1 MARIWNLC
9 DKPIELIGSHGEV
22 QARWPVAG
30 RVRLSREER
39 SQGELAIGK
48 LQIPV
53 VSHGEAECFITGFSE
68 EELLQ
73 GDVLVALEDAVGA
86 LRRHFA
92 GRVRVLRAEG
102 RVVGDALRVEK
113 LVAS

>member
-9 DKPIELIGSHGEV
+9 DKPIELIGEHGEV

-30 RVRLSREER
+30 RVRVSREER
-39 SQGELAIGK
+39 TQGELTIGR

-53 VSHGEAECFITGFSE
+53 VAHGETECSITGFTE
-68 EELLQ
+68 DELLQ
-73 GDVLVALEDAVGA
+73 GDVLVALEGTVGA
-86 LRRHFA
+86 LKRHFA